1 MRQILCPVVVGRH
14 EELDVLQAALDAARA
29 GRGRLVLL
37 RGGAGVGKS
46 RLTLQLEAAARSAGM
61 RVLRGRAAASSSS
74 VPFRPVAEA
83 LLGATRAAGP
93 PDAPELAAYRSV
105 LGALIPEW
113 STPGRPVA
121 DRGLLLQE
129 AALRLLRV
137 LAGAA
142 GALLTLEDLHWADAE
157 TLALVEYLADNVA
170 AERLLCL
177 ATMRSDEPLPAPTL
191 PALLAARRNA
201 LVLALDRLPDADV
214 DAMARAAL
222 DAPGLPD
229 GLGRLLASRA
239 EGVPFLVE
247 EVLASCVASGALVRH
262 RGVWELRTDRA
273 PRVPETFQGMLRERL
288 RSLGERDRAVLGAAA
303 VLGRRFDWSLI
314 GDAAG
319 LDRGTVLSALRAA
332 VDTQIVS
339 PEDSAEDPG
348 FRFRHAL
355 TREAVLQDL
364 LPPER
369 AELAARAAR
378 AIQRAHPGL
387 PGPWCERA
395 ADLQELAGDRT
406 AAARLL
412 LESARRSLARTALA
426 SAESALD
433 RARSLAGDDRDLTVE
448 VDEVLVEVLSLA
460 GKPDRA
466 VQAGERLA
474 ASLARAE
481 TSPGRAGRA
490 RLSLGRALA
499 GAGATDRALGELDE
513 AARLARA
520 AGDEGLLARVW
531 SFRAQ
536 VEVLRGGYEAGIEL
550 ASRALAIAERLTL
563 SEVACECL
571 DVLGRRASV
580 RDHQRGVEVFRRELE
595 IAERADLGLWKVRAL
610 LELGTV
616 EMTSSG
622 DIADLARAAALAER
636 EGAVSALALQNQCWP
651 HLLAGRWD
659 DLAAANQRCAEL
671 CRRFGLGLLPHALIV
686 TGLIH
691 AARDE
696 LRDMEVALR
705 EAEDA
710 TDDPN
715 IHGAAWGSRATLAL
729 LREDRGHAVD
739 AFERAVG
746 LLRRTQ
752 GVTNWHFLGTRAV
765 LLELEGRGGEAAR
778 GELGGIGAPLAY
790 WNEAS
795 LDQSEAIA
803 LGRAGR
809 SRDGEAAARRAGE
822 RLRGA
827 HWLRCLHARLLA
839 EAAIA
844 DGWGDPVGW
853 LRQALPVLESAGHDR
868 VVAACKALLRR
879 AGAPLPRKGRGE
891 SEVPLDLRS
900 LGVTS
905 REMDVLRLVAD
916 GLSNRD
922 RRAARR
928 ARPGGGRA
936 RPRPRRRRGRAR
948 RPLGDRRRR
957 PGIAGGPRGRRRGR
971 RGRPGGRRDPV
982 RLLHRH
988 AVERHRV
995 LRRRA
1000 VLRRGVPHPP
1010 RAGLHLGVHPR
1021 RRRGGG
1027 PPPDRLTAGGVRP
1040 AAGAFGPPAGPA
1052 AASRPPDLAGAGHAA
1067 PAQPAAPGVR
1077 LGLGAGRRRRLL
1089 P

>member
-14 EELDVLQAALDAARA
+14 EELDLLQAALDEARA
-29 GRGRLVLL
+29 GRGRLVVI
-37 RGGAGVGKS
+37 RGEAGVGKS
-46 RLTLQLEAAARSAGM
+46 RLTLQLEAAARSVGM
-61 RVLRGRAAASSSS
+61 QVLRGRAAASSSS
-74 VPFRPVAEA
+74 VPFRPFAEA

-93 PDAPELAAYRSV
+93 PEAPELAAYRSV
-105 LGALIPEW
+105 LGVLIPEW
-113 STPGRPVA
+113 SKEGPLVP
-121 DRGLLLQE
+121 DRGLLLHE
-129 AALRLLRV
+129 AALRLVRV
-137 LAGAA
+137 LAGAV
-142 GALLTLEDLHWADAE
+142 GALVTLEDLHWADAE

-177 ATMRSDEPLPAPTL
+177 ATMRSDEPIPGPML
-191 PALLAARRNA
+191 PALLVARRNA
-201 LVLALDRLPDADV
+201 LVLALERLSDAEV
-214 DAMARAAL
+214 EAMARATL
-222 DAPGLPD
+222 DAPSLPD

-247 EVLASCVASGALVRH
+247 EVLASCVASGALVRE

-273 PRVPETFQGMLRERL
+273 PRVPETFQGMMRERL
-288 RSLGERDRAVLGAAA
+288 RSLGEQDLAVLGAAA

-314 GDAAG
+314 PDAAG
-319 LDRGTVLSALRAA
+319 LDRGTVLSALRSA
-332 VDTQIVS
+332 VDAQIVS
-339 PEDSAEDPG
+339 PEDSAEGPA

-355 TREAVLQDL
+355 TRDAVLEDL

-369 AELAARAAR
+369 AELAARAAE

-395 ADLQELAGDRT
+395 AELRELAGDRK

-426 SAESALD
+426 SAEAALD

-466 VQAGERLA
+466 VQAGERLV
-474 ASLARAE
+474 ASLAQSDAL
-481 TSPGRAGRA
+481 PGRAGKA

-499 GAGATDRALGELDE
+499 GAGAWDRALDELGE
-513 AARLARA
+513 AARLARTA
-520 AGDEGLLARVW
+520 DDEGLLARVW

-536 VEVLRGGYEAGIEL
+536 AEVSRGGYEAGIEL
-550 ASRALAIAERLTL
+550 ASRALAIAERRTL

-580 RDHQRGVEVFRRELE
+580 RDYERGVEVFRRELE
-595 IAERADLGLWKVRAL
+595 IAERADLRLWKVRAL

-622 DIADLARAAALAER
+622 DIADLVRAEELAER
-636 EGAVSALALQNQCWP
+636 EGAVSALALTLQNQCWP
-651 HLLAGRWD
+651 HLLARRWD
-659 DLAAANQRCAEL
+659 DLAAANERCVEL

-691 AARDE
+691 AVRDE
-696 LRDMEVALR
+696 FREMDAALR

-715 IHGAAWGSRATLAL
+715 IHGAAWGSRGTLAL
-729 LREDRGHAVD
+729 LREDRGGAID

-752 GVTNWHFLGTRAV
+752 GVTNWHFLGTRTV
-765 LLELEGRGGEAAR
+765 LMELEGRGGDEAR

-795 LDQSEAIA
+795 IDQSKAIA
-803 LGRAGR
+803 LGRVGR
-809 SRDGEAAARRAGE
+809 ARDGEAAFQRAAE
-822 RLRGA
+822 RLSRA
-827 HWLRCLHARLLA
+827 HWLRCLHARLVA

-844 DGWGDPVGW
+844 DRWGDPVGW
-853 LRQALPVLESAGHDR
+853 LRHALPVLESAGHDR
-868 VVAACKALLRR
+868 VVAACKALLRK
-879 AGAPLPRKGRGE
+879 AGAPLPRKGRGG

-916 GLSNRD
+916 GLSNREIGARLFLSPRTVETHVASLQ
-922 RRAARR
+922 RRTGAGAR
-928 ARPGGGRA
+928 ADLVA
-936 RPRPRRRRGRAR
+936 LAS
-948 RPLGDRRRR
+948 
-957 PGIAGGPRGRRRGR
+957 
-971 RGRPGGRRDPV
+971 
-982 RLLHRH
+982 
-988 AVERHRV
+988 
-995 LRRRA
+995 A
-1000 VLRRGVPHPP
+1000 VLAREGS
-1010 RAGLHLGVHPR
+1010 G
-1021 RRRGGG
+1021 
-1027 PPPDRLTAGGVRP
+1027 
-1040 AAGAFGPPAGPA
+1040 
-1052 AASRPPDLAGAGHAA
+1052 
-1067 PAQPAAPGVR
+1067 
-1077 LGLGAGRRRRLL
+1077 
-1089 P
+1089 

>member
-14 EELDVLQAALDAARA
+14 EELGLLQAALGEAQA
-29 GRGRLVLL
+29 GRGGLVVI
-37 RGGAGVGKS
+37 RGEAGVGKS

-61 RVLRGRAAASSSS
+61 QVLRGRAAASSSS
-74 VPFRPVAEA
+74 VAFRPFAEA
-83 LLGATRAAGP
+83 LLGATRTAGP

-113 STPGRPVA
+113 SQGQEPVP
-121 DRGLLLQE
+121 DRSLLLHE

-142 GALLTLEDLHWADAE
+142 GAVVTLEDLHWADAE
-157 TLALVEYLADNVA
+157 TLALVEYLADNLA

-177 ATMRSDEPLPAPTL
+177 VTMRSDEPLPGPML
-191 PALLAARRNA
+191 PALLVARRNA
-201 LVLALDRLPDADV
+201 PVLELERLSDADV

-222 DAPGLPD
+222 DAPTLPD

-247 EVLASCVASGALVRH
+247 EVLASCVASGALVRE
-262 RGVWELRTDRA
+262 RGVWELRTERA
-273 PRVPETFQGMLRERL
+273 PKVPETFQGMVRERL
-288 RSLGERDRAVLGAAA
+288 RSLGEQDRVVLGAAA

-314 GDAAG
+314 PDAAG
-319 LDRGTVLSALRAA
+319 LDRGAVLSALRSA
-332 VDTQIVS
+332 VDAQIVS
-339 PEDSAEDPG
+339 PEDSAEGPA

-355 TREAVLQDL
+355 TREAVLEDL

-369 AELAARAAR
+369 AELAARAAQ

-395 ADLQELAGDRT
+395 AELRRLAGDRK

-412 LESARRSLARTALA
+412 LESARRSLARTALV

-433 RARSLAGDDRDLTVE
+433 RARSLARDDRDLTVE

-466 VQAGERLA
+466 VQAGERLV
-474 ASLARAE
+474 ASLARSDAP
-481 TSPGRAGRA
+481 PGRGGKA

-499 GAGATDRALGELDE
+499 GAGALERALDELDE
-513 AARLARA
+513 AARLART

-536 VEVLRGGYEAGIEL
+536 AEVSRGGYEAGIEL

-563 SEVACECL
+563 WEVACECL
-571 DVLGRRASV
+571 DVLGRRAAV
-580 RDHQRGVEVFRRELE
+580 RDHQRGVAVFRRELE
-595 IAERADLGLWKVRAL
+595 IAEAADLRLWKIRAL

-616 EMTSSG
+616 EMTFSG
-622 DIADLARAAALAER
+622 DTADLVRAEALAER
-636 EGAVSALALQNQCWP
+636 EGAVSTLALTLQNQCWP
-651 HLLAGRWD
+651 HLFAGRWD
-659 DLAAANQRCAEL
+659 DLAAANQRCVEL

-691 AARDE
+691 AVRDE
-696 LRDMEVALR
+696 PQDMEAALR

-715 IHGAAWGSRATLAL
+715 IHGAAWGSRGTLAL
-729 LREDRGHAVD
+729 LREDRGGAID
-739 AFERAVG
+739 AFERAAG

-752 GVTNWHFLGTRAV
+752 GVTNWHFLGTRTV
-765 LLELEGRGGEAAR
+765 LTELEGRGGEEAR
-778 GELGGIGAPLAY
+778 GELGGIGAPLGY

-803 LGRAGR
+803 LGRVGR
-809 SRDGEAAARRAGE
+809 AREGEAAFQRATE
-822 RLRGA
+822 RLSRA
-827 HWLRCLHARLLA
+827 NWLRCLHARLVA

-844 DGWGDPVGW
+844 HRWGDPVGW

-916 GLSNRD
+916 GLSNREIGARLFLSPRTVETHVASLQ
-922 RRAARR
+922 RRTQSTTRADLVALASAA
-928 ARPGGGRA
+928 
-936 RPRPRRRRGRAR
+936 
-948 RPLGDRRRR
+948 
-957 PGIAGGPRGRRRGR
+957 
-971 RGRPGGRRDPV
+971 
-982 RLLHRH
+982 
-988 AVERHRV
+988 
-995 LRRRA
+995 
-1000 VLRRGVPHPP
+1000 
-1010 RAGLHLGVHPR
+1010 
-1021 RRRGGG
+1021 
-1027 PPPDRLTAGGVRP
+1027 
-1040 AAGAFGPPAGPA
+1040 
-1052 AASRPPDLAGAGHAA
+1052 LAGEGS
-1067 PAQPAAPGVR
+1067 G
-1077 LGLGAGRRRRLL
+1077 
-1089 P
+1089 

>member
-1 MRQILCPVVVGRH
+1 MRQILCPVVVGRR
-14 EELDVLQAALDAARA
+14 EEFDLLRAALDDARA
-29 GRGRLVLL
+29 GRGRLVLI
-37 RGGAGVGKS
+37 RGEAGVGKS

-61 RVLRGRAAASSSS
+61 QVLRGRAAASSSS
-74 VPFRPVAEA
+74 VPFRPFAEA

-93 PDAPELAAYRSV
+93 PDAPELATYRSV
-105 LGALIPEW
+105 LGVLIPEW
-113 STPGRPVA
+113 STEGPPVA
-121 DRGLLLQE
+121 DRGLLLHE

-142 GALLTLEDLHWADAE
+142 GALVTLEDLHWADAE
-157 TLALVEYLADNVA
+157 TLALVEYLADHVA

-177 ATMRSDEPLPAPTL
+177 ATMRSDEPRPAPMLPTL
-191 PALLAARRNA
+191 LVARRNA
-201 LVLALDRLPDADV
+201 LVMTLERLPDADV

-222 DAPGLPD
+222 DAPSLPD

-247 EVLASCVASGALVRH
+247 EVLASFVASGALVLR

-273 PRVPETFQGMLRERL
+273 PRVPETFQGMMRERL
-288 RSLGERDRAVLGAAA
+288 RSLGDQDRAVLGAAA
-303 VLGRRFDWSLI
+303 VLGRRFDWSLVP
-314 GDAAG
+314 GAAG
-319 LDRGTVLSALRAA
+319 LDRGAVLSALRSA
-332 VDTQIVS
+332 VDAQIVS
-339 PEDSAEDPG
+339 PEDGADGPG

-355 TREAVLQDL
+355 TRDAVLEEL

-395 ADLQELAGDRT
+395 AELRELAGDRK
-406 AAARLL
+406 AATRLL

-433 RARSLAGDDRDLTVE
+433 RARSLAGDDRDLAVE
-448 VDEVLVEVLSLA
+448 VDEVLVEALSLA

-466 VQAGERLA
+466 VQVGERLV
-474 ASLARAE
+474 ASLARSDAP
-481 TSPGRAGRA
+481 PGRAGRA

-499 GAGATDRALGELDE
+499 GAGAWDRALDELGE
-513 AARLARA
+513 AARLARTA
-520 AGDEGLLARVW
+520 DDEDLLARVW

-536 VEVLRGGYEAGIEL
+536 VEVWRGGYEAGIEL

-580 RDHQRGVEVFRRELE
+580 RDPERGVEVFRRELE
-595 IAERADLGLWKVRAL
+595 IAERADLRLWKVRAL

-616 EMTSSG
+616 EMTFSG
-622 DIADLARAAALAER
+622 DLADLVRAGALAER
-636 EGAVSALALQNQCWP
+636 EGAVSALALTLQNQCWP
-651 HLLAGRWD
+651 HLFAGRWEE
-659 DLAAANQRCAEL
+659 LAAANERCVEL

-691 AARDE
+691 AVRDE
-696 LRDMEVALR
+696 LRGMEAALR

-715 IHGAAWGSRATLAL
+715 IHGAAWGSRGTLAL
-729 LREDRGHAVD
+729 LREDRGGAVD

-752 GVTNWHFLGTRAV
+752 GVTNWHFLGTRTV
-765 LLELEGRGGEAAR
+765 LLELEGRGGEEAR

-795 LDQSEAIA
+795 LDHSQAIA
-803 LGRAGR
+803 LGRIGR
-809 SRDGEAAARRAGE
+809 ARDGEAAFRRATA
-822 RLRGA
+822 RLGRA
-827 HWLRCLHARLLA
+827 HWLRCLHARLVA

-844 DGWGDPVGW
+844 DRWGDPVGW
-853 LRQALPVLESAGHDR
+853 LREALPVLQSAGHER
-868 VVAACKALLRR
+868 VVAACKGLLRK
-879 AGAPLPRKGRGE
+879 AGAPLPRKGRGR

-916 GLSNRD
+916 GLSNREIGARLFLSPRTVETHVASLQ
-922 RRAARR
+922 RRTRSRTR
-928 ARPGGGRA
+928 ADLVA
-936 RPRPRRRRGRAR
+936 LAS
-948 RPLGDRRRR
+948 
-957 PGIAGGPRGRRRGR
+957 
-971 RGRPGGRRDPV
+971 
-982 RLLHRH
+982 
-988 AVERHRV
+988 
-995 LRRRA
+995 A
-1000 VLRRGVPHPP
+1000 VLAREG
-1010 RAGLHLGVHPR
+1010 
-1021 RRRGGG
+1021 
-1027 PPPDRLTAGGVRP
+1027 
-1040 AAGAFGPPAGPA
+1040 
-1052 AASRPPDLAGAGHAA
+1052 SS
-1067 PAQPAAPGVR
+1067 
-1077 LGLGAGRRRRLL
+1077 
-1089 P
+1089 